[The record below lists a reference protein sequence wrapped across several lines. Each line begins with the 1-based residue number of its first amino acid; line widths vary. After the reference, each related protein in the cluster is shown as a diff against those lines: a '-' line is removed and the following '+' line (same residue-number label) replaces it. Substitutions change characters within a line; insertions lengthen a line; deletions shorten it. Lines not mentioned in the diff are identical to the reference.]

1 MKNEKIYTDI
11 LKMID
16 REERILS
23 ALNVVKRSI
32 ENGYDDCIVSDNLR
46 RLISVYEESQVD

>member
-1 MKNEKIYTDI
+1 MKNEKVYEDI

-16 REERILS
+16 REERILN
-23 ALNVVKRSI
+23 ALNAVKQSI
-32 ENGYDDCIVSDNLR
+32 ENDYDDCVVSYNLR